1 MAWAKRCRK
10 TACNARLAWPL
21 AKIEVRSLSTL
32 FILSPMAKTVL
43 HKVRSI
49 ENLRNQQRLL
59 AERMNEIGQK
69 IENQTFDQSPF
80 LGNLTNVVLG
90 LQRAGLENRRAKA
103 NAGAEQTET
112 VKQTPLKP

>member
-1 MAWAKRCRK
+1 MAWAKRCRQ

-80 LGNLTNVVLG
+80 LGNLTKVVVG
-90 LQRAGLENRRAKA
+90 LQRAGLETSRG
-103 NAGAEQTET
+103 NAGAEQAET

>member
-1 MAWAKRCRK
+1 MAWAKLCGQ

-21 AKIEVRSLSTL
+21 AKIDVRSLSTL
-32 FILSPMAKTVL
+32 FILSPMAKAVP

-80 LGNLTNVVLG
+80 LGNLTKVVVG
-90 LQRAGLENRRAKA
+90 LQRAGLETSRG
-103 NAGAEQTET
+103 NAGAAQTET
-112 VKQTPLKP
+112 VKQSPPKP